1 MKEMSRIFVARMP
14 RPAIVSPQDLVGPFL
29 SAFVDRDGQL
39 DYSRSVQSFLDQL
52 KNVPVVYRRSDPI
65 AAGTGPIIG
74 LRQEETYIGLEPL
87 SVWESESGFSTSLL
101 CVLPASVGVGKNTAT
116 RGHTAFIQVEGV
128 CSAFAFNA
136 AIEEMKGVFSTLV
149 KCGADLFHKHHNS
162 ETVRALSSP
171 ELTPEDILAQ
181 LSEVALIASDG
192 RFGPFFAFLPDAL
205 QAYYS
210 HPTKKDSI
218 ARRLTTAVRLLRQAD
233 MQAANGVGLALSV
246 AAVEAMLCR
255 KGSDLANLFAENVA
269 TLLEPEPRF
278 RADAVRW
285 CKKLYGLRSDVF
297 HGNALD
303 ATLEDFEDAR
313 VLAAAVLKGMIE
325 RRNYVRRIGG
335 SVETPDDLLEEMARD
350 KYTPGQTTGVEESP
364 IVSVWRCDG

>member
-1 MKEMSRIFVARMP
+1 MSI
-14 RPAIVSPQDLVGPFL
+14 
-29 SAFVDRDGQL
+29 
-39 DYSRSVQSFLDQL
+39 
-52 KNVPVVYRRSDPI
+52 
-65 AAGTGPIIG
+65 
-74 LRQEETYIGLEPL
+74 ELEPFT
-87 SVWESESGFSTSLL
+87 VWESESGSSTSLL
-101 CVLPASVGVGKNTAT
+101 CVLPASVGVSENYAT
-116 RGHTAFIQVEGV
+116 YGHTVFIQVEGV
-128 CSAFAFNA
+128 CSAFAFDA

-149 KCGADLFHKHHNS
+149 KCGADLFRMQLNS
-162 ETVRALSSP
+162 EFVRAR
-171 ELTPEDILAQ
+171 TPECILEQ
-181 LSEVALIASDG
+181 LSQVAVLASDG

-255 KGSDLANLFAENVA
+255 KGTDLANLFAENAA

-285 CKKLYGLRSDVF
+285 CKNLYGLRSDVF

-303 ATLEDFEDAR
+303 ATL
-313 VLAAAVLKGMIE
+313 AA
-325 RRNYVRRIGG
+325 
-335 SVETPDDLLEEMARD
+335 
-350 KYTPGQTTGVEESP
+350 
-364 IVSVWRCDG
+364 C